1 MSNILNLSSLKIA
14 GEAPDWL
21 SEEALQMLRN
31 GYLYKDETP
40 KEMYQRVAKSAAK
53 YLKKP
58 ELEPKFFDL
67 MWKNWLCP
75 STPVLSNAGTDR
87 GFTISCFSS
96 YVPDTT
102 IGIMD
107 SLSEVAMLS
116 KYGGGTAWHA
126 TDVRPK
132 GTPISKGGV
141 SDGVVPFLK
150 MLDSVILGISQ
161 GNVRRG
167 SCAAYIDTEH
177 GDFDEF
183 IASRRPTGDVNRQCL
198 NLHHGVCITDSFMKK
213 IENGDSEA
221 RRRWVELLKS
231 RVETGEPYIFFSDTV
246 NRSNP
251 ETYKKLGLKVNG
263 SNLCSEITLFTDL
276 LHTFVCCLSSL
287 NLARFDEW
295 KDTDAVYLST
305 WFLDGIM
312 EEFLDKAKD
321 KRGFEKAINFASKSR
336 ALGLGVL
343 GFHSYL
349 QSKMI
354 PFDSF
359 SAYIENK
366 IIFKKMQEEAERAT
380 KDLAIEYGEPE
391 WCKGFGVRN
400 THLMSIAPTTSNSL
414 ISSNVSQGIE
424 PWAANIFA
432 QKSAK
437 GTFVRKNPELN
448 KLLDS
453 KGKNSDEVWKSILAN
468 EGSVQ
473 QLDFLSPEE
482 KEVFLTA
489 REINQFAIVKLAAE
503 RQKYIDQ
510 AQSLNLFFPANADP
524 RYISQVHLEAFK
536 SGVKTLYYLRS
547 TSIIKADAGKQYSR
561 ENTCTW
567 CEG

>member
-1 MSNILNLSSLKIA
+1 MTSILELKKS
-14 GEAPDWL
+14 GEAPEWL
-21 SEEALQMLRN
+21 SQDALQMLQN
-31 GYLYKDETP
+31 GYLYKNETP
-40 KEMYQRVAKSAAK
+40 KDMYKRVAKSAAS
-53 YLKKP
+53 YLKRP
-58 ELEPKFFDL
+58 ELEDRFFDL

-75 STPVLSNAGTDR
+75 STPVLTNAGTDR
-87 GFTISCFSS
+87 GFDISCFSS

-107 SLSEVAMLS
+107 SLTEVAMLS

-126 TDVRPK
+126 SDVRAK
-132 GTPISKGGV
+132 GTPISKGGT

-167 SCAAYIDTEH
+167 SCAAYVNIEH

-183 IASRRPTGDVNRQCL
+183 ISSRRPTGDVNRQCL
-198 NLHHGVCITDSFMKK
+198 NLHHGVCVSDAFMKK
-213 IENGDSEA
+213 VEDGDVEA
-221 RRRWVELLKS
+221 RRRWKELLKS
-231 RVETGEPYIFFSDTV
+231 RVETGEPYIFFTDTV
-246 NRSNP
+246 NRDNP
-251 ETYKKLGLKVNG
+251 EMYKKLGLDVKG
-263 SNLCSEITLFTDL
+263 SNLCTEITLHTDID
-276 LHTFVCCLSSL
+276 HTFVCCLSSL
-287 NLARFDEW
+287 NLARFHEW
-295 KDTDAVYLST
+295 KDTDAAYLAV

-312 EEFLDKAKD
+312 EEFIDKAANT
-321 KRGFEKAINFASKSR
+321 RGFEKAIKFAVKSR

-349 QSKMI
+349 QSNMI

-359 SAYIENK
+359 EAYIENK
-366 IIFKKMQEEAERAT
+366 IIFKSIQDQAKKAT
-380 KDLAIEYGEPE
+380 RDLAEAYGEPE

-400 THLMSIAPTTSNSL
+400 THLLSVAPTTSNSL

-437 GTFVRKNPELN
+437 GTFVRKNPELIA
-448 KLLDS
+448 LLDS
-453 KGKNSDEVWKSILAN
+453 KNKNIDEVWKSILAN

-473 QLDFLSPEE
+473 QLDFLSAQE

-489 REINQFAIVKLAAE
+489 REINQFAIVKLASE
-503 RQKYIDQ
+503 RQKFIDQ
-510 AQSLNLFFPANADP
+510 GQSLNLFFPVNADP
-524 RYISQVHLEAFK
+524 KYINQVHFEAFR

-547 TSIIKADAGKQYSR
+547 QSVLKADAGKQYSR

>member
-1 MSNILNLSSLKIA
+1 
-14 GEAPDWL
+14 
-21 SEEALQMLRN
+21 
-31 GYLYKDETP
+31 
-40 KEMYQRVAKSAAK
+40 
-53 YLKKP
+53 
-58 ELEPKFFDL
+58 

-102 IGIMD
+102 VGIME
-107 SLSEVAMLS
+107 SLTEVALLS

-126 TDVRPK
+126 SDVRAK
-132 GTPISKGGV
+132 GTPISKGGI

-167 SCAAYIDTEH
+167 SCAAYIDIEH
-177 GDFDEF
+177 GDLEEF
-183 IASRRPTGDVNRQCL
+183 LASRKPTGDVNRQCL
-198 NLHHGVCITDSFMKK
+198 NLHHGVSITDAFMEKVEK
-213 IENGDSEA
+213 GDIEA
-221 RRRWVELLKS
+221 RRRWKEVIKS
-231 RVETGEPYIFFSDTV
+231 RVETGEPYLFFKDTV
-246 NRSNP
+246 NRGNP
-251 ETYKKLGLKVNG
+251 EPYKKLGLEVKG
-263 SNLCSEITLFTDL
+263 SNLCSEITLFTDA

-287 NLARFDEW
+287 NLAKFDEW
-295 KDTDAVYLST
+295 KDTDTAYYAT

-312 EEFLDKAKD
+312 EEFIQKATG
-321 KRGFEKAINFASKSR
+321 KRGFEKAINFAVKSR

-349 QSKMI
+349 QSKLYA
-354 PFDSF
+354 FDSF
-359 SAYIENK
+359 ESYLENK
-366 IIFKKMQEEAERAT
+366 VIFKNLEEETLRAT
-380 KDLAIEYGEPE
+380 KDLANAYGEPE

-400 THLMSIAPTTSNSL
+400 THRVSIAPTTSNSL

-437 GTFVRKNPELN
+437 GTFIRKNPELIV
-448 KLLDS
+448 LLDA
-453 KGKNSDEVWKSILAN
+453 KQKNTDETWKNILAN

-473 QLDFLSPEE
+473 QLDFLSQVE
-482 KEVFLTA
+482 KDAFLTA

-510 AQSLNLFFPANADP
+510 AQSLNLFFPSNADP
-524 RYISQVHLEAFK
+524 KYINQVHLEAFK

-547 TSIIKADAGKQYSR
+547 TSVLRADAGKQYSR
-561 ENTCTW
+561 ENNCAW